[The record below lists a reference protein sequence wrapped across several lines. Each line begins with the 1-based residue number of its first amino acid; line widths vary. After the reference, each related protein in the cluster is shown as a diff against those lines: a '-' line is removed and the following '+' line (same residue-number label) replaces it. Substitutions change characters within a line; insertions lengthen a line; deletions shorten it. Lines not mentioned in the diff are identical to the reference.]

1 MHPDVREGCGLA
13 PDGDVRILVL
23 GQTGQL
29 GAELLTVGRR
39 RGLKVSGFGHDQID
53 VTSSA
58 SVEAAIDLAAG
69 DVVINTTAFH
79 VVPECEHRPELAL
92 AVNAAGVQILAR
104 HCHRLGIGLVTFS
117 TDYVFDGRTRDPY
130 DEDAAPHPLQTY
142 GLSKLA
148 GEHLCRLYHPDS
160 LVIRSCGV
168 YGGAT
173 GSRAK
178 QGNFVLSILRASES
192 KSEIEVS
199 SEQIVNPTWARDLAE
214 ATLELLT
221 RRPAG
226 GIYHL
231 AAEGH
236 CSWAEF
242 AAEILALAGRAARVV
257 PVDQGGRSGDLR
269 RPLFSALDNRR
280 ARALGVVLPHWKE
293 GLKGYLADIG
303 RAADASSARA

>member
-1 MHPDVREGCGLA
+1 MK
-13 PDGDVRILVL
+13 ILIL

-29 GAELLTVGRR
+29 GTELLSLGRR
-39 RGLKVSGFGHDQID
+39 RGLKVVGLGHDQID
-53 VTSSA
+53 VTSST
-58 SVEAAIDLAAG
+58 SVEAAIDGAAA

-79 VVPECEHRPELAL
+79 VVPECEHRPEQAL
-92 AVNAAGVQILAR
+92 AVNAAAVQILAR

-117 TDYVFDGRTRDPY
+117 TDYVFDGRARDPY
-130 DEDAAPHPLQTY
+130 DEDAVPGPLQTY

-148 GEHLCRLYHPDS
+148 GEQLCRLYHPDS
-160 LVIRSCGV
+160 LVIRTCGV
-168 YGGAT
+168 YGGAA

-178 QGNFVLSILRASES
+178 QGNFVLSILRASDS

-199 SEQIVNPTWARDLAE
+199 SEQIVNPTWARDLAD
-214 ATLELLT
+214 ATLELLA
-221 RRPAG
+221 RGPAG

-231 AAEGH
+231 AAEGQ

-242 AAEILALAGRAARVV
+242 AAEILALSGRQARVV

-269 RPLFSALDNRR
+269 RPLFSALANRR

-303 RAADASSARA
+303 RTRTTAPVAAPPASSDESDR